1 MWSSYVLSLMLFKL
15 DYDLE
20 LGTVSIVYIYIYI
33 YVILTTAIITYTFEP
48 SPLIIK
54 LPAKCI
60 KYNLLSF
67 EAYNIESP

>member
-20 LGTVSIVYIYIYI
+20 LGTVSIVYIYR